1 MPLLYK
7 LGHFSFNGYNY
18 KSIEMIER
26 VRIADDGLATLYSV
40 EFNQHYHSVRGVG
53 DEAETVYLGLGF
65 RKKATEINPIAIFE
79 MGFGTGFNVLMTAL
93 EAQKLG
99 LEVYYTS
106 IEAFPIS
113 QADITLLNYD
123 AKFDTTLFRKIHQAT
138 WGEFVEICP
147 KFYLKKINSTLQNL
161 VIDSTFDVIYYDA
174 FAPSSQPELWT
185 EEVFRKLYQMT
196 NEGGILTTYC
206 SKTVVRRA
214 LEAVGYR
221 VEKHPGPRGKRDVI
235 RAVK

>member
-1 MPLLYK
+1 MT
-7 LGHFSFNGYNY
+7 
-18 KSIEMIER
+18 ER

-40 EFNQHYHSVRGVG
+40 EFNQYYHSVRGVG

-65 RKKATEINPIAIFE
+65 RKKASEMSQIAIFE

-99 LEVYYTS
+99 IMVYYTS

-113 QADITLLNYD
+113 QEDIALLNYD
-123 AKFDTTLFRKIHQAT
+123 TEFDTTLFKKIHEAA
-138 WGEFVEICP
+138 WGEFIEIIP
-147 KFYLKKINSTLQNL
+147 HFYLRKINSTLQDL
-161 VIDSTFDVIYYDA
+161 VLDTAFDVIYYDA

-185 EEVFRKLYQMT
+185 EDVFRKLYQMT
-196 NEGGILTTYC
+196 NDGGVLTTYC

-221 VEKHPGPRGKRDVI
+221 VEKHSGPRGKRDVI

>member
-1 MPLLYK
+1 MT
-7 LGHFSFNGYNY
+7 
-18 KSIEMIER
+18 ER
-26 VRIADDGLATLYSV
+26 VRIADDGLTTLYSV

-65 RKKATEINPIAIFE
+65 REKASEMSQMAIFE

-99 LEVYYTS
+99 TKVYYTS

-113 QADITLLNYD
+113 QEDIALLNYD
-123 AKFDTTLFRKIHQAT
+123 TEFDTTLFRRIHEAT
-138 WGEFVEICP
+138 WGSFIEITP
-147 KFYLKKINSTLQNL
+147 FFYLRKINSTLQDL
-161 VIDSTFDVIYYDA
+161 VIDTTFDVIYYDA

-196 NEGGILTTYC
+196 NNGGFLTTYC

-214 LEAVGYR
+214 LEAAGYR

-235 RAVK
+235 RAVR